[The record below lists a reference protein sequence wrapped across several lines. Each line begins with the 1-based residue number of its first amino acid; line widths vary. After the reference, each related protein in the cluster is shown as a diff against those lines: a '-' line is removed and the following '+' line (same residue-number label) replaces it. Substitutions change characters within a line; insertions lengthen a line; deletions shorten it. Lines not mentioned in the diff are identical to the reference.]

1 MVGSTD
7 TRITE
12 RRVLASLV
20 LTKKLEVQEN
30 CTGAA
35 VKVRV
40 EKTLYI
46 PCSFQLS

>member
-20 LTKKLEVQEN
+20 LTKNPEARKLY
-30 CTGAA
+30 
-35 VKVRV
+35 RV
-40 EKTLYI
+40 
-46 PCSFQLS
+46 SQSQS